1 MIHIRLFVCLF
12 VLVSR
17 WERCDLTRVCV
28 DILALIVDNQ
38 SVSNNCW
45 RGKRPK
51 MEHVAST
58 FLSFCFFFNNE
69 MWEET
74 RRRRMGPLSI
84 KLFGRWGKIWLKMTP
99 HTPVIEDRA
108 IWETSTGENIS
119 TRPSSRIISA
129 VMTISAS
136 CCIKYESI
144 QKLCTHTHTHTLTHT
159 HTHARWWATPVWE
172 EWHLLPLF
180 LSLCL
185 SLLPKKKY
193 IYWYIDIYNVVCWS
207 ER

>member
-144 QKLCTHTHTHTLTHT
+144 QKLCTHTHTHTLTHSHT
-159 HTHARWWATPVWE
+159 HTRALMGHSGVRGMASSPSFSFS
-172 EWHLLPLF
+172 LPF
-180 LSLCL
+180 FAS
-185 SLLPKKKY
+185 KKKIY
-193 IYWYIDIYNVVCWS
+193 IFIYWYI
-207 ER
+207 